1 MLTRL
6 LSNIDGV
13 KACLLSREGEI
24 VSGDGEGNITLYHQA
39 MKMASDLKFGTVE
52 EMWFEGNLTTVVATI
67 RGGSSLWLTSD
78 VLPVGRLS
86 HEARALRPIIE
97 DLIEV

>member
-13 KACLLSREGEI
+13 KACLLTRDGEI
-24 VSGDGEGNITLYHQA
+24 LGGDGEGNLTLFHQA
-39 MKMASDLKFGTVE
+39 MKMASDLKIGTIE
-52 EMWFEGNLTTVVATI
+52 EMWFEGNSTTVVAAI
-67 RGGSSLWLTSD
+67 RGGSSLWLISD

-86 HEARALRPIIE
+86 HEARTLRPIIE